1 MFEKPAKKLQ
11 RPENRGA
18 SVAHVCSVSTLRDA
32 TKTERV
38 DIRDK
43 RTLL

>member
-1 MFEKPAKKLQ
+1 MFEKPAKILQ

-18 SVAHVCSVSTLRDA
+18 SVAHVCGISTLHDA
-32 TKTERV
+32 TRTERV
-38 DIRDK
+38 DIGDK

>member
-1 MFEKPAKKLQ
+1 MFAKLAKILQ
-11 RPENRGA
+11 RAENRGA
-18 SVAHVCSVSTLRDA
+18 SVAHVCGISALRDA
-32 TKTERV
+32 TRTERV